1 MTKTTERKMDK
12 RKNYGSKLKMGKN
25 AKKKTAKKPNTPGE
39 SKRGLKGF
47 IAGHNAAQ
55 NKKIKKL
62 SKSLRMKSR

>member
-1 MTKTTERKMDK
+1 MTITRSQMTKTTERKM
-12 RKNYGSKLKMGKN
+12 
-25 AKKKTAKKPNTPGE
+25 AKKKMLKKPNTPGE
-39 SKRGLKGF
+39 KKRSYKGF

>member
-1 MTKTTERKMDK
+1 M
-12 RKNYGSKLKMGKN
+12 
-25 AKKKTAKKPNTPGE
+25 AKKKMLKKPNTPGE
-39 SKRGLKGF
+39 NKRDRKGF